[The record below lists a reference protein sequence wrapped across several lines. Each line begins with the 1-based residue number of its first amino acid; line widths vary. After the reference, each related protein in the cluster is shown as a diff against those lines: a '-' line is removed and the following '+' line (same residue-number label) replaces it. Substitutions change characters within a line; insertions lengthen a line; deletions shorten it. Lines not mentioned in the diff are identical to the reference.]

1 MEQQPKLAIIG
12 AGAIGSRIAQAVH
25 SAEINFKL
33 TAICDI
39 EEQKAATLKE
49 RYAPEAA
56 VATMAEAAALADVVI
71 ECAAVAAV
79 PALVTA
85 VRAAHAN
92 HGKPADLVVLSIG
105 GLLDVAELEAAGPV
119 IHIPAGALGGLNAV
133 QAMNVAG
140 LESVELTSRKPPAG
154 LGLDVNEETVV
165 FEGSAAE
172 VIRKFPKN
180 VNVAIALSFAGIGPE
195 RTRVR
200 LVADPAVDRNTHHVV
215 ARGAAGEIEFISRN
229 VPFPEN
235 PRTSYLAALSAIA
248 MLRRLSATLQVG

>member
-1 MEQQPKLAIIG
+1 
-12 AGAIGSRIAQAVH
+12 
-25 SAEINFKL
+25 
-33 TAICDI
+33 
-39 EEQKAATLKE
+39 
-49 RYAPEAA
+49 
-56 VATMAEAAALADVVI
+56 
-71 ECAAVAAV
+71 
-79 PALVTA
+79 